1 MERDI
6 SKSQRIPICAVGI
19 WLIWL
24 LLVPGPVRA
33 QEQASAAPVVVSTVR
48 QEWVAE
54 NIVLIG
60 TTEAVHASTVAAEVA
75 GVVEAFS
82 VREGDYVEKG
92 ALLAKLGATDLKL
105 RMKAAK
111 AARESI
117 RAGLVLAEKE
127 LERVKSLKISNS
139 VAAKQYDE
147 AFFNHSA
154 LVQELRQSD
163 AEIERMAYEISRK
176 NVTAP
181 FSGYIAK
188 EYTAVGQWVQTGG
201 PIVRLMDLSRVT
213 VEVDVPEKIVVKLER
228 QGDVWVRISSFED
241 PPLSGAIKAILPQ
254 GDPVA
259 RTFPVH
265 IEVPNVDGRIRSGME
280 SIVTFA
286 VGAKKQVLVVAKDAV
301 VTSGDQ
307 RLVYKVKDDQSVPVT
322 VVITGYYDGDAAV
335 EGDLAPGD
343 MVVVRGNERL
353 RPGQAVRV
361 MTP

>member
-1 MERDI
+1 MKRDECKTQWI
-6 SKSQRIPICAVGI
+6 LICAAGVLLG
-19 WLIWL
+19 WL
-24 LLVPGPVRA
+24 LMIPEAILA
-33 QEQASAAPVVVSTVR
+33 QQQTPVVISSVR

-54 NIVLIG
+54 NIDLVG
-60 TTEAVHASTVAAEVA
+60 TTQAVRESTVAAEVA
-75 GVVEAFS
+75 GLVEIFS
-82 VREGDYVEKG
+82 AREGDYVEKG

-163 AEIERMAYEISRK
+163 AEIERMAYEIGRK

-181 FSGYIAK
+181 FSGYVAR

-201 PIVRLMDLSRVT
+201 PIVRLMDLSRIT
-213 VEVDVPEKIVVKLER
+213 VEVDVPENIAVKLNR
-228 QGDVWVRISSFED
+228 QSDVRLNITSFGDA
-241 PPLSGAIKAILPQ
+241 PLSGKLRAILPQ

-280 SIVTFA
+280 SMVTFT
-286 VGAKKQVLVVAKDAV
+286 VGEKKQVMVVAKDAV
-301 VTSGDQ
+301 VASGSQ
-307 RLVYKVKDDQSVPVT
+307 RLVYKVENNQSVPVT
-322 VVITGYYDGDAAV
+322 VVITGYYDGDAAI

-361 MTP
+361 ITP